1 MLAALRTLCSN
12 VDVEQCFCN
21 DDCRFV
27 DRMIDATATPW
38 VCTKGLPDVRIAMP
52 VHFFDFSLT
61 QHDSGLTLSDM
72 NALEV
77 TIVVLPLCCV
87 LQVVYHGKC

>member
-1 MLAALRTLCSN
+1 
-12 VDVEQCFCN
+12 
-21 DDCRFV
+21 
-27 DRMIDATATPW
+27 MIDATATPW
-38 VCTKGLPDVRIAMP
+38 VCTKGAYSDARIAMP

-77 TIVVLPLCCV
+77 TIVVLPLCYV